1 VARISTGCATTGGGV
16 KSALGGDWRC
26 FAIPPPDKEALLRL
40 IIRILVS
47 AVGLAVAAALVDGI
61 SVGPGTDAERA
72 LTLLGVAVIFGLV
85 NGIVGP
91 ILRFLTCPL
100 VILTLG
106 LFLLVVNALLL
117 LLTEWIAEQFD
128 LAFQV
133 DGFWAAV
140 LGALII
146 SVVSFL
152 INVVLPDK
160 YET

>member
-1 VARISTGCATTGGGV
+1 LAVLRDPATGQGG
-16 KSALGGDWRC
+16 
-26 FAIPPPDKEALLRL
+26 PLRL

-47 AVGLAVAAALVDGI
+47 AVGLGVAAALVDGI